1 MSNEQLYVRSFEY
14 IKKMHKGQFR
24 AGKAPVWQHLLRV
37 SQILKSSLELTG
49 EGNLGEKFD
58 IYFSALGHD
67 LLEDTSAKEGNIR
80 KIFGDMGLKLI
91 EGMTNSWGDQEKPR
105 YIKKVCNSEE
115 AVRLIKL
122 ADLIDNYSHVSCT
135 INLLGLKWVKS
146 FFLPIVVPMKEA
158 IIKTKFKKFN
168 KTADLLCK
176 ILYISATNL
185 DVEISRSK

>member
-1 MSNEQLYVRSFEY
+1 MYNGRQYEKGFEY

-37 SQILKSSLELTG
+37 SQILKSSFEITG
-49 EGNLGEKFD
+49 EGTSKEKFD

-67 LLEDTSAKEGNIR
+67 LLEDTAADEMEIK
-80 KIFGDMGLKLI
+80 KLFGSRGRQLI
-91 EGMTNSWGDQEKPR
+91 DGMTNSWGDNEKTL

-115 AVRLIKL
+115 AIRLIKL

-135 INLLGLKWVKS
+135 INLLGLRWVKS

-158 IIKTKFKKFN
+158 IAETKFKKFKN
-168 KTADLLCK
+168 TANLLFK
-176 ILYISATNL
+176 VLFISAENL
-185 DVEISRSK
+185 NSEVSRLI